1 MARVVFVKASNQLPL
16 VTVVIPS
23 FNQGKFLER
32 ALVSVIEQDVAKEII
47 VMDGGS
53 EDGSV
58 AIIKRYQHEIT
69 YWQSNEDGGQANA
82 INVGMAY
89 GSAPFVC
96 WLNSDDMFMP
106 NGLARLVSELDSD
119 FNSPAVYG
127 KCWHIDEQ
135 DKKVAPYLSFKFN
148 KVLLAN
154 YCFIAQPATL
164 IRRECWEAV
173 NGLNENFNYAMD
185 YDLWLRLFNQYDKLR
200 YVKTFCAANR
210 LHGDTKTHNGIEAHY
225 KESMDAVKQAFGYI
239 PIKWTVALPIMRVV
253 RKLASLRYK

>member
-1 MARVVFVKASNQLPL
+1 MTISTKQPL

-32 ALVSVIEQDVAKEII
+32 ALQSVIQQDISKEII

-53 EDGSV
+53 SDESV
-58 AIIKRYQHEIT
+58 DIIKRYQQHIA
-69 YWQSNEDGGQANA
+69 YWQSEKDGGQANA
-82 INVGMAY
+82 INAGIVR

-106 NGLARLVSELDSD
+106 NGLAVLLSQLEID
-119 FNSPAVYG
+119 FEAPMVYG

-135 DKKVAPYLSFKFN
+135 DKKVAPYLSFQFSKA
-148 KVLLAN
+148 LLAN

-173 NGLNENFNYAMD
+173 GGLNERFDYAMD
-185 YDLWLRLFNQYDKLR
+185 YDLWLRLYKHYGRLK
-200 YVKTFCAANR
+200 YVRTFCAANR
-210 LHGDTKTHNGIEAHY
+210 LHGDTKTHNGVEEHY
-225 KESMDAVKQAFGYI
+225 KESMEAVNQAFGYI
-239 PIKWTVALPIMRVV
+239 PVKWAVALPVMRVV
-253 RKLASLRYK
+253 RKLTSIRYK